1 MVTVTKYLTKQD
13 LRRKICDCE
22 NEEKL
27 KVLFKE
33 VTDSETEDKTR
44 RGNDWSLY
52 FEK

>member
-33 VTDSETEDKTR
+33 VT
-44 RGNDWSLY
+44 W
-52 FEK
+52 